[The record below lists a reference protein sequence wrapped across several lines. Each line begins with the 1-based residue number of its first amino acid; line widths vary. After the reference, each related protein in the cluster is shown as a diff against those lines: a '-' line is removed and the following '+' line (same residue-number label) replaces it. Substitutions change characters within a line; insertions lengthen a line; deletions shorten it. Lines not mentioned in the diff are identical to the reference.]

1 MPLAVLSF
9 RKTKYFYKGKLDWD
23 ERSSAGRYV
32 RENCKALRVQ
42 LASLLVFLLTCYLCH
57 NSFPYSYFFE
67 FVVIGL
73 RSGCLHSAVHR
84 SISRVFASF
93 YKQNQGKKGTRFWI
107 LEYSHGIFAFWF
119 VRSFVLFRFKKSIAR
134 NHRTFDFNL
143 VPKILSYPSPTE
155 REGKTE
161 GLGDRTWE
169 RGWFD
174 FSSHLPYLFE
184 YAPNL
189 ELAPTSS
196 KRPSKRQKKVYLPLK
211 KTLNTYFK

>member
-32 RENCKALRVQ
+32 RENCKALRVK
-42 LASLLVFLLTCYLCH
+42 LASLLVFLLTCYLCR

-93 YKQNQGKKGTRFWI
+93 YKQNKGKKGTRFWI
-107 LEYSHGIFAFWF
+107 LEYSRGIFAFWF
-119 VRSFVLFRFKKSIAR
+119 VRSFCFALKNQLRETTGRLISTSFPRF
-134 NHRTFDFNL
+134 
-143 VPKILSYPSPTE
+143 SPTRPLRSE
-155 REGKTE
+155 RE
-161 GLGDRTWE
+161 
-169 RGWFD
+169 
-174 FSSHLPYLFE
+174 
-184 YAPNL
+184 
-189 ELAPTSS
+189 
-196 KRPSKRQKKVYLPLK
+196 RQKG
-211 KTLNTYFK
+211 

>member
-84 SISRVFASF
+84 SISRVLLLFTNKTREKKVLVFGFWNIHVASS
-93 YKQNQGKKGTRFWI
+93 RFG
-107 LEYSHGIFAFWF
+107 SF
-119 VRSFVLFRFKKSIAR
+119 VRSFCFALKNQLRETIGRLISTSFPRF
-134 NHRTFDFNL
+134 
-143 VPKILSYPSPTE
+143 SPTRPLRSE
-155 REGKTE
+155 RE
-161 GLGDRTWE
+161 
-169 RGWFD
+169 
-174 FSSHLPYLFE
+174 
-184 YAPNL
+184 
-189 ELAPTSS
+189 
-196 KRPSKRQKKVYLPLK
+196 RQKG
-211 KTLNTYFK
+211 